1 MLETTDKWFGITY
14 KEDVPSIKAEFRK
27 LAECGYYS
35 EKLLMTL
42 RYGYDEIFWGDNIG

>member
-1 MLETTDKWFGITY
+1 MIETTDKWFGITY

-35 EKLLMTL
+35 EKLFDDIKV
-42 RYGYDEIFWGDNIG
+42 RV